1 MRGDTRAAPRSRSG
15 SAGLLVCEAP
25 VTSIKEGLR
34 GRGVRNLKEDQHMV
48 QAQENNDPDFLST
61 VVEQRNFAKMT
72 AGSSE
77 EKASSFFSEKISL
90 RCGGE
95 KWTVPRHRLTP
106 AFLQEAV
113 NRNRVGDHLP
123 PLVVQY
129 LRDKTTNTV
138 VSPSDAPTHCRS
150 GGDVCYDIVSSS
162 AGSVVDGGVLASE
175 GEVYY
180 NGDVAF
186 LLSGIPEHSADGSH
200 LTVVDVNRWLVDGAI
215 ASLDPVRIL
224 VDQQNGLRRAL
235 TELEREKGQVHSRP
249 VLEEKEK
256 RLVQTTRALGEVK
269 AKHYRHCKLE
279 MRKLETGNSYE
290 VKVKGGKK
298 LYYTTLITDQKG
310 WSLVPLFATG
320 QAKGAQ
326 KKCSLVLDTEA
337 AQHSVVDLRR
347 AFKIE
352 RLPDGFGVLEMY
364 SSGNAQQILFN
375 GHFLGGHYL
384 DGTLRTDAFTFQGLF
399 RNGQPSKG
407 RCSYADGTVVEGEF
421 ALSEARRVQSQLG
434 PDYRRTLPKGKV
446 DIQFKGG
453 KAYSC
458 TMKNGRACRETD
470 IAEEPP
476 KLHRSIM
483 FRGERLYFDT
493 KSRASTT
500 GSLQEDA

>member
-1 MRGDTRAAPRSRSG
+1 
-15 SAGLLVCEAP
+15 
-25 VTSIKEGLR
+25 
-34 GRGVRNLKEDQHMV
+34 MV

-77 EKASSFFSEKISL
+77 EKASSFFSEKIFL
-90 RCGGE
+90 RSGGE
-95 KWTVPRHRLTP
+95 KWTVPRHRLGTT
-106 AFLQEAV
+106 FLREAV

-129 LRDKTTNTV
+129 LRDAMTNTV
-138 VSPSDAPTHCRS
+138 VSPSDAQTHCRG

-162 AGSVVDGGVLASE
+162 AGSVVDGVLLASE

-235 TELEREKGQVHSRP
+235 TELEREKGQVSSRP
-249 VLEEKEK
+249 VYNQNTGRAVSGSPLAKARETRFENTDNDIEEKEK